1 MHHSFK
7 YKILND
13 FHPKSN
19 IWEGLFIQIPQFNNE
34 KTIILGNVYKPPLDN
49 NNNNNIQTFI
59 DEISPVI
66 QKLGKCK
73 ASAIVAGDFNIDL
86 IKANQRAIFTEYL
99 DLFITNSFL
108 PKITF
113 PTRFSDNN
121 CTLID
126 NIYL

>member
-34 KTIILGNVYKPPLDN
+34 KTIILGNVYKPPINN

-99 DLFITNSFL
+99 DLFITNSF
-108 PKITF
+108 
-113 PTRFSDNN
+113 
-121 CTLID
+121 
-126 NIYL
+126 YLK